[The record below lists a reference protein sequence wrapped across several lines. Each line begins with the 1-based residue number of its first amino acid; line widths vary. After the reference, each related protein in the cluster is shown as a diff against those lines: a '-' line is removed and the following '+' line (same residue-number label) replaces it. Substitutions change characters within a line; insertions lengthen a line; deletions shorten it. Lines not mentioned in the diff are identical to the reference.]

1 VGVYRVIGDFKHAE
15 KLCRK
20 ARFGPQSW
28 EVVTPG
34 RVGHGIA
41 QFFSV
46 PDVLSGAS
54 RNAGGTVNAMS
65 NEANDVEGPLAIVT
79 GAARGIGAAIAQRLS
94 DAGYALAIW
103 DFDGTG
109 AADQAAELV
118 AQGRRAVAAQVDVA
132 NESQVEAATQAAQAA
147 FGIPY
152 LLVNN
157 AAIRHREPLETL
169 ARASWDREIATNL
182 TGPFVCTQILGR
194 HMLEAN
200 KGAIV
205 NIASMAGTYAQV
217 MRGAYSPSKSGIIGL
232 TGLTAVEWGGRGIR
246 CNAISPGMIS
256 TPAHAEAY
264 GNQTLKEAREAM
276 IPLGRV
282 GDGYDIADVVV
293 FLASDAARY
302 LNGANI
308 PVDGGVTKA
317 ILALMPVETADG
329 EIKTTLE
336 QLTPGS

>member
-1 VGVYRVIGDFKHAE
+1 MPNQVKSIE
-15 KLCRK
+15 
-20 ARFGPQSW
+20 
-28 EVVTPG
+28 
-34 RVGHGIA
+34 
-41 QFFSV
+41 
-46 PDVLSGAS
+46 GA
-54 RNAGGTVNAMS
+54 
-65 NEANDVEGPLAIVT
+65 LAIVT
-79 GAARGIGAAIAQRLS
+79 GAARGIGAAIAERLS
-94 DAGYALAIW
+94 DAGYSVAIW
-103 DFDGTG
+103 DFDGQG
-109 AADQAAELV
+109 AADRAAEFV
-118 AQGRRAVAAQVDVA
+118 ASGRRAIAAQVDVA
-132 NESQVEAATQAAQAA
+132 DESQVEAAARDAEAA
-147 FGIPY
+147 FGTPY

-169 ARASWDREIATNL
+169 ARASWEREIATNL

-194 HMLEAN
+194 RMLAAN
-200 KGAIV
+200 SGAIV
-205 NIASMAGTYAQV
+205 NIASMAGTHAQV
-217 MRGAYSPSKSGIIGL
+217 MRGAYSPAKSGVIGL

-264 GNQTLKEAREAM
+264 SNEALKDAREAM

-317 ILALMPVETADG
+317 VLALMPVATENG
-329 EIKTTLE
+329 EIETTLE
-336 QLTPGS
+336 QLSLRP